1 MQSEEL
7 AERIFMST
15 LGAMEMVSV
24 HLGDQLGVYEF
35 LRDHGPATEADV
47 AKACGIAPR
56 YAREFL
62 EQQAVA
68 GFLSTDDADM
78 PAEGRR
84 YELPREHVGVLVDR
98 DHVLHSAAF
107 PRLFTSA
114 ALQVPALLE
123 AYRTGGGVSWS
134 AYGEWMRT
142 GQADA
147 NRPLFLG
154 PLGTEMLPTLSDVHA
169 RLTDGATVADIGCG
183 DGWSSIGIARAYP
196 QARVDGYDVDAA
208 SIDAARRN
216 AKEYGVDDRVTFT
229 LVDGASVRPEGRY
242 DLVTFFECLHDMPD
256 PVSVLA
262 GGRRLVADDGTVLVM
277 DEKVAEKFFAPGDE
291 VERMMYAYSIFVC
304 LPDGM
309 SHPDS
314 VGTGTV
320 MRPATLERY
329 ATEAGFTG
337 LEVLPIEHETFR
349 FYRLQH

>member
-15 LGAMEMVSV
+15 LGAAEMVSV
-24 HLGDQLGVYEF
+24 HLCEQLGVYQF
-35 LRDHGPATEADV
+35 LHDHGPATEADV
-47 AKACGIAPR
+47 AKACGIAQR

-68 GFLSTDDADM
+68 GFLTTDDADL
-78 PAEGRR
+78 PAEERR
-84 YELPREHVGVLVDR
+84 YELPREHVPVLIDKH
-98 DHVLHSAAF
+98 HVLHAAPF
-107 PRLFTSA
+107 PRLFTAA

-123 AYRTGGGVSWS
+123 AYRTGGGVPWS

-142 GQADA
+142 AQAEA

-154 PLGTEMLPTLSDVHA
+154 PLGTEMLPTLSDVHQ
-169 RLTDGATVADIGCG
+169 RLTDGGTVADIGCG

-196 QARVDGYDVDAA
+196 QTRVDGYDVDAA

-216 AKEYGVDDRVTFT
+216 AKEYGVDDRVTFA
-229 LVDGASVRPEGRY
+229 LVDSAWVQTDKRY
-242 DLVTFFECLHDMPD
+242 DLVTFFECVHDMPD

-262 GGRRLVADDGTVLVM
+262 GARRIVADEGTVLVM
-277 DEKVAEKFFAPGDE
+277 DEKVGEKFTVPCDE
-291 VERMMYAYSIFVC
+291 IERMMYAYSFLVC

-314 VGTGTV
+314 AGTGTV
-320 MRPATLERY
+320 MRPATLEKY
-329 ATEAGFTG
+329 ATEAGYTG
-337 LEVLPIEHETFR
+337 LDVLPIEHDFFR

>member
-7 AERIFMST
+7 ADRIFGST
-15 LGAMEMVSV
+15 LEAMEVASV

-68 GFLSTDDADM
+68 GFLVTDDAEL
-78 PAEGRR
+78 PAEERR
-84 YELPREHVGVLVDR
+84 YELPREHAPVLTEQDSLLYV
-98 DHVLHSAAF
+98 APF
-107 PRLFTSA
+107 PRLFAA
-114 ALQVPALLE
+114 ALLQLPALLE
-123 AYRTGGGVSWS
+123 AYRTGGGVGWAS
-134 AYGEWMRT
+134 YGDLMRT
-142 GQADA
+142 AQAA
-147 NRPLFLG
+147 GNRPLFLG
-154 PLGTEMLPTLSDVHA
+154 PLGTEMLPTLPDVHA
-169 RLTDGATVADIGCG
+169 KLTAGAAVADIGCG
-183 DGWSSIGIARAYP
+183 EGWSSIGIARAYP
-196 QARVDGYDVDAA
+196 ETRVDGFDVDAA
-208 SIDAARRN
+208 SVDAARRH

-229 LVDGASVRPEGRY
+229 LVDGASVQPERRY

-262 GGRRLVADDGTVLVM
+262 GARRIVADDGTVLVM
-277 DEKVAEKFFAPGDE
+277 DEKVAERFAAPGDE
-291 VERMMYAYSIFVC
+291 VERLMYGFSLFVC
-304 LPDGM
+304 LPDGL
-309 SHPDS
+309 SHPES

-337 LEVLPIEHETFR
+337 LEVLPLEHDTFR
-349 FYRLQH
+349 